1 MLITRRYLK
10 TLEQVE
16 TAKTQKQIILD
27 QCDELEHDL
36 QLAINASNQRLKL
49 FNNHNHNQKE
59 ESSYAHYSRNFTRN

>member
-1 MLITRRYLK
+1 MLMTHHYLK

-16 TAKTQKQIILD
+16 TAKTRKQIILD

-36 QLAINASNQRLKL
+36 QLAINASNQRLQL
-49 FNNHNHNQKE
+49 FKNHNQKE

>member
-1 MLITRRYLK
+1 MLITNRYLK

-16 TAKTQKQIILD
+16 TAKTRKQIILD

-36 QLAINASNQRLKL
+36 QLAINASNRRLQL
-49 FNNHNHNQKE
+49 FNNHNQKE

>member
-1 MLITRRYLK
+1 MLITHRYLK

-16 TAKTQKQIILD
+16 TAKTRKQMILN

-36 QLAINASNQRLKL
+36 KLAINASNQRLQL
-49 FNNHNHNQKE
+49 FKNHNQKE